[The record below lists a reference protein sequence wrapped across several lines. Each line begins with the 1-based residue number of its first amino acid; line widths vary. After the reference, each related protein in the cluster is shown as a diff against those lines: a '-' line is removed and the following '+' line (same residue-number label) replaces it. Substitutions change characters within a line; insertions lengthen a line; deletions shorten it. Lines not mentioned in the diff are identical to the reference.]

1 MRGEMKKKKRR
12 TRTVNQIL
20 RDCYRLY
27 ARDPASREAV
37 KHCLG

>member
-1 MRGEMKKKKRR
+1 MNTKKRR
-12 TRTVNQIL
+12 SVNVNQIL

-27 ARDPASREAV
+27 TRDRASRIAV